1 MLNEEAILLAVIN
14 KKDDDGFAVQKK
26 LEIPIFV
33 NEKSATR
40 TEFYEALR
48 AGVKIKTVLETRQED
63 WELSARTV
71 SGKKEY
77 ATQLKYDGAI
87 YDIVRTFKND
97 KSMIEIICS

>member
-1 MLNEEAILLAVIN
+1 MDDEAKLLVVTNE
-14 KKDDDGFAVQKK
+14 KDEDGFPVEKK
-26 LEIPIFV
+26 EEIPIYV

-48 AGVKIKTVLETRQED
+48 TGITIKTVLETRQED
-63 WELSARTV
+63 WESSARMV
-71 SGKKEY
+71 GNKKQY
-77 ATQLKYDGAI
+77 ASQIEYDGAV

>member
-1 MLNEEAILLAVIN
+1 MDDEAKLLVITNE
-14 KKDDDGFAVQKK
+14 KDEDGFPVEKK
-26 LEIPIFV
+26 EEIPIYV

-48 AGVKIKTVLETRQED
+48 TGITIKTVLETRQED
-63 WELSARTV
+63 WELSARMV
-71 SGKKEY
+71 GNKKQY
-77 ATQLKYDGAI
+77 ASQIEYDGSV